1 MKKTKLFF
9 SLPLLLLLV
18 VISTLSIGTV
28 AWS

>member
-9 SLPLLLLLV
+9 SLPLLLLV

>member
-9 SLPLLLLLV
+9 SLPLLLMV
-18 VISTLSIGTV
+18 VIFTLSIGTV